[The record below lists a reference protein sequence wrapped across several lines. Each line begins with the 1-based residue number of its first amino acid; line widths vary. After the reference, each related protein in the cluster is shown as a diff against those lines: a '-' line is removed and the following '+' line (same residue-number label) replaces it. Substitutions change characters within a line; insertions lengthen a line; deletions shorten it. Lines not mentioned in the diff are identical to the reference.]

1 MEQCESRASRVLAD
15 LRANLLEIGLCLV
28 VVVIAAIAPA
38 LTRDADSPEQLFA
51 LVLGPLALMTA
62 LYLRIRMGAAAR
74 QSRIHQRARQLA
86 VARGEQDAVVSDAVV
101 KEAVPAKPLRHW
113 MVWLPPI
120 LVTIAC
126 MPHRLAE
133 VLEGSQ
139 AFAVTFFAIASFVAM
154 LFGVLGSVVVLLP
167 IEAMTRAS
175 LRLLRVEVS
184 GHGLAVS
191 FTFITLVAGIAFASS
206 RAVVVTGSVLSI
218 IPAYLG
224 VSGEYLVLSQPWLWV
239 TRVLILALVALVLA
253 AIRAGLASSRGAVRR

>member
-1 MEQCESRASRVLAD
+1 
-15 LRANLLEIGLCLV
+15 
-28 VVVIAAIAPA
+28 
-38 LTRDADSPEQLFA
+38 
-51 LVLGPLALMTA
+51 
-62 LYLRIRMGAAAR
+62 
-74 QSRIHQRARQLA
+74 
-86 VARGEQDAVVSDAVV
+86 
-101 KEAVPAKPLRHW
+101 

-191 FTFITLVAGIAFASS
+191 FPFITLVSGSGLSS
-206 RAVVVTGSVLSI
+206 

-224 VSGEYLVLSQPWLWV
+224 GAGEYFVLSQPWLWV
-239 TRVLILALVALVLA
+239 ARVLILALIALVLA